1 VRIDRVR
8 RRLSGVPWPA
18 RLLVPGLALAAG
30 SGGCSSILGID
41 DVKLGDFAT
50 DSGSEASLSDTGE
63 PSEEGADSAGKSAA
77 DGEAKEGDKDGSV
90 AVRTA
95 EGGAEA
101 STETD
106 AGGGSDTGAEA
117 NAPPSDAAG
126 RDASSS
132 QEPDASPHDAGCAT
146 GATRCQGAAQE
157 TCGSD
162 GTWSSG
168 TVTSGQCG
176 AQCTP
181 GSTPA
186 CNGAAPQTCSASGV
200 LTTGAVTSGQ
210 CGAQCTPG
218 STPACNGA
226 VPQTCSTS
234 GVLTTGAVTS
244 GQCGAQC
251 TPGQFQCGTSEIGQV
266 CGTLGTWISNG
277 SSDLCTCYV
286 PGRFTAVPTN
296 LALDST
302 TGLSWDRTMRAAD
315 TWTNAS
321 NICNNAGLRL
331 PTLAEWQ
338 AVALLSSTEGTGMCS
353 TNPAPFDQ
361 AAMPTSASELGCSG
375 SLCDDWTGTPEPGF
389 TGYVYVMQFFA
400 PSSPGNWSV
409 GSSDDATTGISHPYR
424 CVK

>member
-1 VRIDRVR
+1 VRTDRVR
-8 RRLSGVPWPA
+8 LRLSGVTWPA

-41 DVKLGDFAT
+41 EVKLGDFAT
-50 DSGSEASLSDTGE
+50 DSGSEASLSDAGE
-63 PSEEGADSAGKSAA
+63 SSDESPDSAGKLAA
-77 DGEAKEGDKDGSV
+77 DAQVKEGDKDGSV

-95 EGGAEA
+95 EGGSEA

-106 AGGGSDTGAEA
+106 AGGGGSDTGAEA
-117 NAPPSDAAG
+117 QSSPSDAAG
-126 RDASSS
+126 GDAPSA
-132 QEPDASPHDAGCAT
+132 QEPDAATHDAGCAT
-146 GATRCQGAAQE
+146 GDTRCQGAAQE
-157 TCGSD
+157 TCGPG

-186 CNGAAPQTCSASGV
+186 CS
-200 LTTGAVTSGQ
+200 
-210 CGAQCTPG
+210 
-218 STPACNGA
+218 GA
-226 VPQTCSTS
+226 VPQTCSAT
-234 GVLTTGAVTS
+234 GVLTTGTVTS

-296 LALDST
+296 LAKDST

-338 AVALLSSTEGTGMCS
+338 AVALLSSTAGTGMCS

>member
-18 RLLVPGLALAAG
+18 RLLVPGFALAAG

-63 PSEEGADSAGKSAA
+63 PSEESSDSAGKSAA
-77 DGEAKEGDKDGSV
+77 DGEAKESDKDGSV

-95 EGGAEA
+95 EGGSEA

-106 AGGGSDTGAEA
+106 AGGGPDTGAEA
-117 NAPPSDAAG
+117 KAPPSDAAG
-126 RDASSS
+126 GDAPSA
-132 QEPDASPHDAGCAT
+132 QEPDASTHDAGCAT

-186 CNGAAPQTCSASGV
+186 CNGAVPQTCSASGV
-200 LTTGAVTSGQ
+200 LTTGTVTSGQ
-210 CGAQCTPG
+210 CGAQCTP
-218 STPACNGA
+218 A
-226 VPQTCSTS
+226 
-234 GVLTTGAVTS
+234 
-244 GQCGAQC
+244 
-251 TPGQFQCGTSEIGQV
+251 QFQCGTSEIGQV

-296 LALDST
+296 LAKDST